1 MKDARIMV
9 KRPDNK
15 KEIFQLLKSVFTV
28 DRGIFPIN

>member
-1 MKDARIMV
+1 MV